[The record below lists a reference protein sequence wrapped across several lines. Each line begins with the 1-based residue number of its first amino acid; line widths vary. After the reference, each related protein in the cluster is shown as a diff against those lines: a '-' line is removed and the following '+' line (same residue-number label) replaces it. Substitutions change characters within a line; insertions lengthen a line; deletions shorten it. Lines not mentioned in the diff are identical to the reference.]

1 MLKLASIVTKKTVSI
16 RETLLALPLN
26 DEQYIAEEVIA
37 SMDLRKVASKLKKA
51 GLGEWKVRKQRGV
64 QVTSV
69 TRLS

>member
-64 QVTSV
+64 KVTSV
-69 TRLS
+69 TRVS

>member
-1 MLKLASIVTKKTVSI
+1 MVSI

-37 SMDLRKVASKLKKA
+37 SMDIRKTASKLKKA
-51 GLGEWKVRKQRGV
+51 GLGEWVVRKQRGV

-69 TRLS
+69 TRVR

>member
-1 MLKLASIVTKKTVSI
+1 MLKLANIVTKKTVSI
-16 RETLLALPLN
+16 RETLLALPIG

-37 SMDLRKVASKLKKA
+37 SMDIRKTASKLKKA

-69 TRLS
+69 TRVR

>member
-1 MLKLASIVTKKTVSI
+1 MLKLASRVTKKTVSS

>member
-1 MLKLASIVTKKTVSI
+1 MLKLANIVTKKTVSI
-16 RETLLALPLN
+16 RETLLALPID

-37 SMDLRKVASKLKKA
+37 SMDIRKMASKLKKA

-69 TRLS
+69 TRIR

>member
-1 MLKLASIVTKKTVSI
+1 MLKLANIVTKKMVSI

-26 DEQYIAEEVIA
+26 DEQYIAEDTIA
-37 SMDLRKVASKLKKA
+37 SMDIRKTASKLKKA

-69 TRLS
+69 TRIR

>member
-37 SMDLRKVASKLKKA
+37 SMDLRKVASKLKKD

>member
-1 MLKLASIVTKKTVSI
+1 MLKLANIVTKKTVSI

-26 DEQYIAEEVIA
+26 DEQYITEETIA
-37 SMDLRKVASKLKKA
+37 SMDIRKVASKLKKA

-69 TRLS
+69 TRVA